1 MPHFHLLPSLAA
13 MSCVCCP
20 RTSQASDYLVHLAS
34 HHSLPPSLP
43 SLPLLSSS
51 PLPSS
56 PPSPPIPYLTL
67 TPFLFPLL
75 PSPPLPSQPHYKESQ
90 VYLARFQQFQSRALN
105 LVKNHIT
112 TTIRSTTQ
120 SMLQPAQHGAGQTP
134 SGRGT
139 EESSY
144 SLNYGKFKSSAPKV
158 KVSAPRKVG
167 ACIIAEGVLCEGVLQ
182 CQVQFHLLDE
192 VIFM

>member
-1 MPHFHLLPSLAA
+1 MPHFHLLPSWAA

-34 HHSLPPSLP
+34 HRSLPPSLP

-134 SGRGT
+134 SGRGI

-158 KVSAPRKVG
+158 KVSAPRKVEVFV
-167 ACIIAEGVLCEGVLQ
+167 IAEGVHCEECFSVRYS
-182 CQVQFHLLDE
+182 FTYW
-192 VIFM
+192 MR